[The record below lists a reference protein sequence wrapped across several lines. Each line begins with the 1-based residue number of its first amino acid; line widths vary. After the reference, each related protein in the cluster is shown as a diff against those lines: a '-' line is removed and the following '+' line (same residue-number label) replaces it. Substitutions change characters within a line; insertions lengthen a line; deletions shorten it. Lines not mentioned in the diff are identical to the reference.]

1 MRTIKNV
8 INYGRFVPY
17 KNIVEIISLFSAY
30 ICITAIMPELFGI
43 SSSTLSLVIQSS
55 VLYLLALL
63 VSFPISNNFKQALA
77 NSIGSIGIWFGFLL
91 LLFSIGFGITGK
103 LELFSLYVLLLVV
116 SGIICGFSGL
126 FIKIWWGSR

>member
-1 MRTIKNV
+1 M
-8 INYGRFVPY
+8 PY
-17 KNIVEIISLFSAY
+17 KNIVEIISLFSTY

-43 SSSTLSLVIQSS
+43 TSSTLSLVIQSS
-55 VLYLLALL
+55 VLFLLALL

-77 NSIGSIGIWFGFLL
+77 NSIGSFGISFGFWL

-116 SGIICGFSGL
+116 SGILCAFSGL